1 MQYMIHKVAK
11 YIQQKE
17 LMSEGA
23 KVLVAISGGA
33 DSVALLIVLKRLGYD
48 CEALH
53 CNFHLRGEESLRDE
67 MFVRDLCKREGVKLT
82 VVHFDTATYAAEKG
96 ISIEMAAREQRYEAF
111 ENHRKE
117 CGATAI
123 AVAHHRND
131 SAETMLLN
139 LVRGTGLKGL
149 HGIQPK
155 NGYVVRPLLCVE
167 RNEIV
172 EYLKWRGAGYVTDS
186 TNLES
191 EFTRNRIRLQIIPL
205 LQEINPSIIES
216 LAATAERLGEAEKV
230 YAKGIEEGIA
240 RVKNGNIIELAA
252 LEREPSPQAL
262 LHEILRPIGFNG
274 SQVNDILQSM
284 DGESGRTFTGK
295 HWQVVK
301 DRTALIITPNED
313 CCINAELPCNGT
325 VETAHGRLLCTTAEF
340 CGTIERKKEIA
351 TIDCDKVQMP
361 LTLRNREEGDR
372 FTPFGMRG
380 SKLVSDYLTDR
391 KKSLIDK
398 QRQLVVTDATGKIV
412 WLVGERLAACGAV
425 DGSTKSVMRIEW
437 QERE

>member
-1 MQYMIHKVAK
+1 
-11 YIQQKE
+11 
-17 LMSEGA
+17 MSEGA

-67 MFVRDLCKREGVKLT
+67 MFVRDLCKKEGVKLT
-82 VVHFDTATYAAEKG
+82 VVNFDTAAYAAQKG

-111 ENHRKE
+111 ESHRKE

-167 RNEIV
+167 RKEIV
-172 EYLKWRGAGYVTDS
+172 EYLEWRGAGYVTDS

-240 RVKNGNIIELAA
+240 RVKNGNIINIAA
-252 LEREPSPQAL
+252 LEREPSPQSL
-262 LHEILRPIGFNG
+262 LHEILRPIGFNS

-284 DGESGRTFTGK
+284 DGDSGRTFTCK
-295 HWQVVK
+295 NWQVVK
-301 DRTALIITPNED
+301 DRTALIITAKED
-313 CCINAELPCNGT
+313 CSINTELPCNGT

-340 CGTIERKKEIA
+340 SGTIEREKEIA

-380 SKLVSDYLTDR
+380 SKLVSDYLTDS

-425 DGSTKSVMRIEW
+425 DGCTKSVTRIEW

>member
-1 MQYMIHKVAK
+1 MIHKVAK

-53 CNFHLRGEESLRDE
+53 CNFHLRGDESLRDE

-82 VVHFDTATYAAEKG
+82 VVNFDTAAYAAEKG

-111 ENHRKE
+111 ESHRKE

-172 EYLKWRGAGYVTDS
+172 EYLEWRGAEYVTDS

-216 LAATAERLGEAEKV
+216 LAATAERLGEAEKL

-240 RVKNGNIIELAA
+240 RVKNGNIINIAA
-252 LEREPSPQAL
+252 LEREPSPQSL
-262 LHEILRPIGFNG
+262 LHEILRPIGFNS
-274 SQVNDILQSM
+274 SQINDILQSM

-361 LTLRNREEGDR
+361 LTLRNREDGDR

-425 DGSTKSVMRIEW
+425 DDSTKSVMRIEW

>member
-1 MQYMIHKVAK
+1 
-11 YIQQKE
+11 
-17 LMSEGA
+17 MSEGA
-23 KVLVAISGGA
+23 KVLVAISGGT

-67 MFVRDLCKREGVKLT
+67 MFVRDLCKKEGVKLT
-82 VVHFDTATYAAEKG
+82 VVNFDTAAYAAQKG

-111 ENHRKE
+111 ESHRKE

-167 RNEIV
+167 RKEIV
-172 EYLKWRGAGYVTDS
+172 EYLEWRGAGYVTDS

-240 RVKNGNIIELAA
+240 RVKNGNIINIAA
-252 LEREPSPQAL
+252 LEREPSPQSL
-262 LHEILRPIGFNG
+262 LHEILRPIGFNS

-284 DGESGRTFTGK
+284 DGDCGRTFTCK
-295 HWQVVK
+295 NWQVVK
-301 DRTALIITPNED
+301 DRTALIITANED
-313 CCINAELPCNGT
+313 YSINTELPCNGT

-340 CGTIERKKEIA
+340 SGTIERKKEIA

-380 SKLVSDYLTDR
+380 SKLVSDYLTDS

-412 WLVGERLAACGAV
+412 WLVGERLAASGAV
-425 DGSTKSVMRIEW
+425 DGYTKSVMRIEW
-437 QERE
+437 LEKE

>member
-1 MQYMIHKVAK
+1 MIHKVAK

-53 CNFHLRGEESLRDE
+53 CNFHLRGDESLRDE
-67 MFVRDLCKREGVKLT
+67 MFVRDLCKKEGVKLT
-82 VVHFDTATYAAEKG
+82 VVNFDTAAYAAEKG

-111 ENHRKE
+111 ESHRKE

-216 LAATAERLGEAEKV
+216 LAATAERLGEAEKL

-240 RVKNGNIIELAA
+240 RVKNGNIINITA

-262 LHEILRPIGFNG
+262 LHEILRPIGFNS
-274 SQVNDILQSM
+274 SQINDILQSM

-313 CCINAELPCNGT
+313 CCINTELPCNGT
-325 VETAHGRLLCTTAEF
+325 VETAQGRLLCTTAEF
-340 CGTIERKKEIA
+340 SGTIERKKEIA

-425 DGSTKSVMRIEW
+425 DDSTKSVMRIEW

>member
-1 MQYMIHKVAK
+1 
-11 YIQQKE
+11 
-17 LMSEGA
+17 MSEGA

-53 CNFHLRGEESLRDE
+53 CNFHLRGDESLRDE
-67 MFVRDLCKREGVKLT
+67 MFVRDLCKKEGVKLT
-82 VVHFDTATYAAEKG
+82 VVHFDTAAYAAEKG

-111 ENHRKE
+111 ESHRKE

-172 EYLKWRGAGYVTDS
+172 EYLEWRGAGYVTDS

-240 RVKNGNIIELAA
+240 RVKNGNIINIAA

-274 SQVNDILQSM
+274 SQINDILQSM

-301 DRTALIITPNED
+301 DRTTLIITPNED
-313 CCINAELPCNGT
+313 CSINTELPCNDT
-325 VETAHGRLLCTTAEF
+325 VETAQGRLLCTTAEF
-340 CGTIERKKEIA
+340 SGTIERKKEIA

-425 DGSTKSVMRIEW
+425 DDSTKSIMRIEW

>member
-1 MQYMIHKVAK
+1 MIHKVAK

-23 KVLVAISGGA
+23 KVLVAFSGGA

-82 VVHFDTATYAAEKG
+82 VVHFDTAAYAAEKG

-111 ENHRKE
+111 ESHRKE

-172 EYLKWRGAGYVTDS
+172 EYLKWRGTGYVTDS

-216 LAATAERLGEAEKV
+216 LAATSERLGEAEKL

-262 LHEILRPIGFNG
+262 LHEILWPIGFNS
-274 SQVNDILQSM
+274 SQINDILQSI

-301 DRTALIITPNED
+301 DRTTLIITPNED
-313 CCINAELPCNGT
+313 CSINTELPCNGT
-325 VETAHGRLLCTTAEF
+325 VETAQGRLLCTTAEF
-340 CGTIERKKEIA
+340 SGTIERKKEIA

-425 DGSTKSVMRIEW
+425 DDSTKSVMRIEW

>member
-1 MQYMIHKVAK
+1 MIHKVAK

>member
-1 MQYMIHKVAK
+1 MIHKVAK

-82 VVHFDTATYAAEKG
+82 VVNFDTAAYAAEKG

-111 ENHRKE
+111 ESHRKE

-172 EYLKWRGAGYVTDS
+172 EYLEWRGAGYVTDS

-216 LAATAERLGEAEKV
+216 LAATAERLGEAEKL

-262 LHEILRPIGFNG
+262 LHEILRPIGFNS
-274 SQVNDILQSM
+274 SQINDILQSM

-313 CCINAELPCNGT
+313 CSINTELPCNGT

-340 CGTIERKKEIA
+340 SGTIERKKEIA

-425 DGSTKSVMRIEW
+425 DDSTKSVMRIEW